1 MTREQGT
8 GQGGADGPRRGR
20 PPAADSI
27 RRRHCIVVAARRRFA
42 AQGYA
47 ATTLSAIAKD
57 AGITLAAMYHYFEDK
72 TALYEAVFDVSVE
85 VLWNRIEDQAAKSG
99 RVGARLV
106 QLVQTIERAA
116 AEIDD
121 ETRSTQ
127 MFLTTVPID
136 ATRHPE
142 LRHLLGK
149 RAEIQER
156 QIRRIVAPAFDAGEL
171 PAFADIDTAVAAI
184 RILIMGWGLENYYLH
199 DSELAGH
206 IREAAVVLLG
216 QMVKPSLRAVPGDPT
231 AAGAG

>member
-1 MTREQGT
+1 MRREQGA
-8 GQGGADGPRRGR
+8 GQGDTGGPRRGR

-27 RRRHCIVVAARRRFA
+27 RRRHSIIVAARRRFA

-57 AGITLAAMYHYFEDK
+57 AGITLAAMYHYFDDK
-72 TALYEAVFDVSVE
+72 TALYEAVFDISVE

-142 LRHLLGK
+142 LRHLLDK

-199 DSELAGH
+199 DRELADH
-206 IREAAVVLLG
+206 IRKAAVVLLG
-216 QMVKPSLRAVPGDPT
+216 QMVKPSLHAVPGDPPT
-231 AAGAG
+231 AGAG